1 MPAASRFTRKSILWV
16 YADHTGMVTAV
27 GLLVTAML
35 TLLGATA
42 AMFTSMD
49 LLIGGQHKSSNN
61 AFYAAEAG
69 IEEARARLR
78 LNAGSALVPDAYP
91 TSTQWRA
98 YIGDATKAEAKGFDA
113 GQAQHLRT
121 DSLEPSMNY
130 VVTIRH
136 KSNAGGQVLYWGDD
150 NGDGVFTQNT
160 TTGRNIYIVTTTGYT
175 TTANRTVEVEM
186 TKIPP
191 ITVPGALYVEASTTI
206 QGSSTN
212 IIGTDKCG
220 SDDEAGI
227 RTTLPEGNVQQTGN
241 PSIIGTPPIV
251 YNHTNMDVQGLVDS
265 LKQAANYQYTVNAQ
279 TNSGMN
285 WGTPT
290 PGATLQDPSSCSAQN
305 VVWYDTSDTY
315 IRLTGNSS
323 GCGILI
329 VEGDLDV
336 HGSFSWYGPIIV
348 TGSVTLTGGG
358 NKNITGAIVTGG
370 SADADLVGGNTNLV
384 YCSHSAKH
392 MTQNMQLKLISWRE
406 P

>member
-1 MPAASRFTRKSILWV
+1 MPSASRSRTFRNVWV
-16 YADHTGMVTAV
+16 YRDQAGMVTAV

-42 AMFTSMD
+42 AMYTSTD
-49 LLIGGQHKSSNN
+49 LLIGGQHKSSNH

-78 LNAGSALVPDAYP
+78 LNAGSALIPDAYT

-98 YIGDATKAEAKGFDA
+98 YIGTAPAAEAKGYDT

-121 DSLEPSMNY
+121 DSLEPGMNY

-136 KSNAGGQVLYWGDD
+136 KTAGGQVLYWGDD
-150 NGDGVFTQNT
+150 NGDGVNTQNT
-160 TTGRNIYIVTTTGYT
+160 TTGRNIYLVRSTGST
-175 TTANRTVEVEM
+175 TTATRTVEVEM

-191 ITVPGALYVEASTTI
+191 ITIPGALYVEALTTI

-227 RTTLPEGNVQQTGN
+227 RTTLAEGSVQQTGT
-241 PSIIGTPPIV
+241 PSIIGTPPIA
-251 YNHTNMDVQGLVDS
+251 YGTTNMDVQALVDA
-265 LKQAANYQYTVNAQ
+265 LTDAATYQYTVTAA
-279 TNSGMN
+279 THSGMN

-290 PGATLQDPSSCSAQN
+290 PGATLQDPSACSTN
-305 VVWYDTSDTY
+305 NIVWYNTSDTY
-315 IRLTGNSS
+315 IRLTGGSS
-323 GCGILI
+323 GCGILV
-329 VEGDLDV
+329 VEGDLDI

-358 NKNITGAIVTGG
+358 NKNITGAILAGG
-370 SADADLVGGNTNLV
+370 SADADLVGGNANLV
-384 YCSHSAKH
+384 YCSPAAKNQ
-392 MTQNMQLKLISWRE
+392 TQNLPLKRISWRE